1 MISIVF
7 VLLKWIIIVDI
18 NFYLHVSYEIDVY
31 IYLILGIRNV
41 CLIKGNNE
49 LVPLKMEKSSK
60 EEFGWRVLR
69 VKDITT
75 LPSY

>member
-1 MISIVF
+1 M
-7 VLLKWIIIVDI
+7 
-18 NFYLHVSYEIDVY
+18 Y
-31 IYLILGIRNV
+31 IYVIRGIRNV

-49 LVPLKMEKSSK
+49 LDPLKIEKSSK

-75 LPSY
+75 LSQ